1 MYDSPLNLHTYIH
14 KNMHT
19 YIPDPSSKGFSEPTD
34 DEKDLLDPSDAE
46 FKKYFRQNYARG
58 SGTVF
63 GPAATKL
70 FLRRNNLE
78 LLVRSHEVY
87 TTQCCIYCRCMYV
100 CMYVCM
106 HVEMWYTILLK
117 TRASTIVVD
126 LDIVQTFTKYIS
138 SINYPDCEYVCMYVC
153 SVYMYVCKICMS
165 TTATLYNDCKI

>member
-46 FKKYFRQNYARG
+46 FKKFFRQNYARG

-87 TTQCCIYCRCMYV
+87 LLHSVVSTAGVCMYV
-100 CMYVCM
+100 CMYICGN
-106 HVEMWYTILLK
+106 
-117 TRASTIVVD
+117 VV
-126 LDIVQTFTKYIS
+126 Y
-138 SINYPDCEYVCMYVC
+138 
-153 SVYMYVCKICMS
+153 
-165 TTATLYNDCKI
+165 

>member
-1 MYDSPLNLHTYIH
+1 
-14 KNMHT
+14 MHT

-87 TTQCCIYCRCMYV
+87 LLHSVVSTAGVCMYV
-100 CMYVCM
+100 CMYVCTVCM
-106 HVEMWYTILLK
+106 WKCVWYTSEDAHEYNSYRPRHC
-117 TRASTIVVD
+117 T
-126 LDIVQTFTKYIS
+126 DIYEVHFFY
-138 SINYPDCEYVCMYVC
+138 CMYVC
-153 SVYMYVCKICMS
+153 TVYMYVCKICMS
-165 TTATLYNDCKI
+165 TTATLCNDCKI

>member
-1 MYDSPLNLHTYIH
+1 
-14 KNMHT
+14 MHT
-19 YIPDPSSKGFSEPTD
+19 YLPDPSSKGFSEPTD

-87 TTQCCIYCRCMYV
+87 LLHSVVSTAGVCMYV
-100 CMYVCM
+100 CMYV
-106 HVEMWYTILLK
+106 EMWYTIEDAREYNSYRPRHC
-117 TRASTIVVD
+117 T
-126 LDIVQTFTKYIS
+126 DIYEVHFFY
-138 SINYPDCEYVCMYVC
+138 
-153 SVYMYVCKICMS
+153 
-165 TTATLYNDCKI
+165 